1 MNRTPIPPL
10 NNGIGTRLDNSMI
23 NDGSDMPNSEMD
35 RDTPDQEMDD
45 DRDTAGGNAD
55 SVAPFVQEHDGNR
68 SLHFS
73 ATEIQS
79 RMSLLAPDA
88 LDLEYTRMMMGFLM
102 FNPQVERIAMIG
114 LGGGS
119 LAKFCHRHLT
129 KTAIDVVE
137 INPDVIALRDAFHIP
152 PESGRFSVIEADGGD
167 YVARASM
174 PADVLLVD
182 GFDIGGTPP
191 QLCTAQ
197 FYADC
202 FRFLRDD
209 GIMIVNLH
217 LNHPLH
223 SVYLDRIRE
232 SFGSS
237 VFDVIDDDMTN
248 SIVFA
253 FKGDRFEQTA
263 LDGTRRP
270 EGLSK
275 EAWRQLMPTFKVIAA
290 TLVAR

>member
-1 MNRTPIPPL
+1 M
-10 NNGIGTRLDNSMI
+10 DN
-23 NDGSDMPNSEMD
+23 DAT
-35 RDTPDQEMDD
+35 DTP
-45 DRDTAGGNAD
+45 AD
-55 SVAPFVQEHDGNR
+55 EAESTTPFVREHEGNR

-73 ATEIQS
+73 AIEIQS

-102 FNPQVERIAMIG
+102 FNPQVGRIAMIG

-119 LAKFCHRHLT
+119 LAKFCFRHLP
-129 KTAIDVVE
+129 KAAIDVIE
-137 INPDVIALRDAFHIP
+137 INPEVIALRDAFQIP
-152 PESGRFSVIEADGGD
+152 RDSDRFAVIEADGAK
-167 YVARASM
+167 YVTAANM
-174 PADVLLVD
+174 AADVLLVD
-182 GFDIGGTPP
+182 GFDIDGMPP
-191 QLCTAQ
+191 PLCTAQ

-209 GIMIVNLH
+209 GIMVVNLH

-223 SVYLDRIRE
+223 STYLDRIRE

-237 VFDVIDDDMTN
+237 VFDVVDDDMTN

-253 FKGDRFEQTA
+253 FKGDRFEQTGA
-263 LDGTRRP
+263 DGTRRP

-290 TLVAR
+290 TLVPR